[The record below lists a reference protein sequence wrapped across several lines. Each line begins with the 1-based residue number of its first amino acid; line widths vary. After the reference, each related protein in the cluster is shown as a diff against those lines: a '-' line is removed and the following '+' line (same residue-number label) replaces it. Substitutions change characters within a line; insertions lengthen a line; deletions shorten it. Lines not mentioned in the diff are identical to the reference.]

1 MSIVSIVKSR
11 GESVQD
17 AIREA
22 VAMTDSFESAI
33 PSGVTVLI
41 KPNLVSPSRSGSGN
55 ITDARVTEAVTR
67 LVLERNPKRVIIGEG
82 ASVGYDFAGRRDTMT
97 CMEVSGTSAV
107 AERLGVELVDLN
119 RDEQVKV
126 SVSNAYVMDTFSVA
140 KTAWEA
146 DVTVCLPV
154 MKTHVRTG
162 ITCGLKNMKGILPG
176 NEKKRTHQCG
186 LDRGI
191 VDLNRLMKPGFTV
204 VDGLVGMQ
212 GTHEDQT
219 DRVPLGIIIA
229 GSDVVAVDTV
239 CGAVMGFD
247 IDQILHI
254 KLAAEAGLGVANLN
268 QIDVRGEKIEDVKRP
283 FVTYQ
288 QAAQD
293 RFGEATIIEK
303 NTCTGCVGE
312 IESTFIYLGKAGFHN
327 RLADLT
333 LIMGTPDRVPVL
345 RGTPVVIGKCAREFR
360 HLGVFV
366 PGCPPHGIK
375 ITDAA
380 CEALKID
387 KNTVH
392 RTIKELHSRH

>member
-1 MSIVSIVKSR
+1 MSIVSIVR
-11 GESVQD
+11 LRDRSVED

-33 PSGVTVLI
+33 PAGATVLV
-41 KPNLVSPSRSGSGN
+41 KPNLVTPSKSGSGN
-55 ITDARVTEAVTR
+55 ITDARVTEAVTK
-67 LVLERNPKRVIIGEG
+67 LVMERNPKRIIIGEG
-82 ASVGYDFAGRRDTMT
+82 SCVGYDFPGRRDTMT
-97 CMEVSGTSAV
+97 CMEASGTSAV

-126 SVSNAYVMDTFSVA
+126 SAPDAYVMDTFSVA

-146 DVTVCLPV
+146 DAIVCLPV
-154 MKTHVRTG
+154 MKTHMRTG
-162 ITCGLKNMKGILPG
+162 ITCGLKNMKGVLPG
-176 NEKKRTHQCG
+176 DEKRRTHQCG

-204 VDGLVGMQ
+204 VDGLAGMQ
-212 GTHEDQT
+212 GIHADQA
-219 DRVPLGIIIA
+219 DRVSLGVIIA
-229 GSDVVAVDTV
+229 GSDVVAVDAV

-247 IDQILHI
+247 IDQILHV
-254 KLAAEAGLGVANLN
+254 KLAAEANLGVADLSK
-268 QIDVRGEKIEDVKRP
+268 IDVRGEEIEDVKRP

-288 QAAQD
+288 RAAQD
-293 RFGEATIIEK
+293 RFGGATIIEK
-303 NTCTGCVGE
+303 NTCTGCMGE
-312 IESTFIYLGKAGFHN
+312 IVSTFIYLSKAGFHD

-333 LIMGTPDRVPVL
+333 LIMGTPDRVPAVH
-345 RGTPVVIGKCAREFR
+345 GTPVIIGKCPREFQR
-360 HLGVFV
+360 LGIFV

-387 KNTVH
+387 KDIIH
-392 RTIKELHSRH
+392 RTIEELHSS

>member
-1 MSIVSIVKSR
+1 VSVVSIVKLR
-11 GESVQD
+11 GESVED

-22 VAMTDSFESAI
+22 VAVTDSFESAI
-33 PSGVTVLI
+33 RSGATVLI
-41 KPNLVSPSRSGSGN
+41 KPNLVGPSRSGSGSV
-55 ITDARVTEAVTR
+55 TDARVTEAVTR

-82 ASVGYDFAGRRDTMT
+82 AGVGYDFPGRRDTMT
-97 CMEVSGTSAV
+97 CMEASGTSAV

-119 RDEQVKV
+119 RDERVKV
-126 SVSNAYVMDTFSVA
+126 SAPDAYVMDTFSVA
-140 KTAWEA
+140 RTAWEA
-146 DVTVCLPV
+146 DVIVCLPV

-162 ITCGLKNMKGILPG
+162 ITCGLKNMKGVLPG
-176 NEKKRTHQCG
+176 DEKRRTHQRG

-191 VDLNRLMKPGFTV
+191 VDLNRLMKPGFTI
-204 VDGLVGMQ
+204 VDGLAGMQ
-212 GTHEDQT
+212 GTHTDQA

-229 GSDVVAVDTV
+229 GSDVVAVDAV

-247 IDQILHI
+247 TDQILHVN
-254 KLAAEAGLGVANLN
+254 LAAEANLGVASLGE
-268 QIDVRGEKIEDVKRP
+268 IEVRGERIGDVRHP

-293 RFGEATIIEK
+293 RFGGATIIEK
-303 NTCTGCVGE
+303 NTCTGCMGE
-312 IESTFIYLGKAGFHN
+312 IVSTFVYLSKAGFHD
-327 RLADLT
+327 RLTDLT
-333 LIMGTPDRVPVL
+333 LIMGTPDRVPSL
-345 RGTPVVIGKCAREFR
+345 RGTPVVIGKCAREFQ

-387 KNTVH
+387 KNIVH
-392 RTIKELHSRH
+392 RAIENLHSS